1 MFIKKIYMF
10 FAGYLTIVVEGFFLE
25 RFLNLCRQ
33 NEIFLKDLEI
43 LEHGTYIKVKVLK
56 SDFKTIRHIAK
67 KTKCKVCIKRKF
79 GVPFFIN
86 RYKKRK
92 IFAIAIIVIAIF
104 VFVLTRFIWNV
115 EIVGNEMIEDEEIRK
130 IVSEYGIEKGKIKGN
145 INTEKISN
153 LIRLNREDISWIGI
167 VIKGTN
173 AIVTVEESIEIPEII
188 NKNENFNI
196 VAMEDSVISKIIVRS
211 GTAKVKV
218 GDEVKKGDIL
228 VEGVMEGLNTGT
240 RNVYADADV
249 FGLKIFTKERK
260 ETFVQNEK
268 IETGKKKE
276 KKEICINNFAINF
289 NKSLLN
295 FENYDTISTRKKIK
309 IFAGFY
315 LPFEIKNTTYIEYE
329 IKQKVFSNEE
339 LISKIER
346 KLEEDMESE
355 FELSK
360 YEEKY
365 KKRDLYTN
373 IEDDGITVKLVYEIR
388 QKIGIKDER

>member
-1 MFIKKIYMF
+1 
-10 FAGYLTIVVEGFFLE
+10 
-25 RFLNLCRQ
+25 
-33 NEIFLKDLEI
+33 
-43 LEHGTYIKVKVLK
+43 
-56 SDFKTIRHIAK
+56 
-67 KTKCKVCIKRKF
+67 
-79 GVPFFIN
+79 
-86 RYKKRK
+86 
-92 IFAIAIIVIAIF
+92 
-104 VFVLTRFIWNV
+104 
-115 EIVGNEMIEDEEIRK
+115 
-130 IVSEYGIEKGKIKGN
+130 
-145 INTEKISN
+145 
-153 LIRLNREDISWIGI
+153 
-167 VIKGTN
+167 
-173 AIVTVEESIEIPEII
+173 
-188 NKNENFNI
+188 
-196 VAMEDSVISKIIVRS
+196 
-211 GTAKVKV
+211 
-218 GDEVKKGDIL
+218 
-228 VEGVMEGLNTGT
+228 MEGLNTGT

-373 IEDDGITVKLVYEIR
+373 IEEDGITVKLVYEIR